1 MKVIHPITIT
11 DATLISSG
19 IAEPDTGETA
29 WSSGTTYAA
38 SDEIYLASTHR
49 KYRSVQGSNLN
60 HNPATDDGTWW
71 LEIGGTNKWAM
82 FDDYVSTASTKA
94 TSPLVV
100 TIAPGLCDGLFLYG
114 LIGTTANITITDG
127 AGGPTVYDR
136 DLDLMTPSITTWY
149 DYYFGAF
156 RQVPYFVLTDL
167 PPYVNARITLT
178 VEGDSAVACG
188 MMAPGRIYTIGQTQY
203 SPRVG
208 IRDYSRKTVDADT
221 GFTVLTQ
228 GRFAKT
234 LRAEVRL
241 FSTTFAEV
249 HSTLESLRAVPCVWI
264 GDSDGDGTIEP
275 LTVYGFFRDFS
286 LLIDKPTGGIYTIEI
301 EGMV

>member
-1 MKVIHPITIT
+1 MKVIHPIEIT
-11 DATLISSG
+11 DAMLISSSV
-19 IAEPDTGETA
+19 AEPDTGETA
-29 WSSGTTYAA
+29 WSSGTTYSAGQ
-38 SDEIYLASTHR
+38 EIYLASTHR

-71 LEIGGTNKWAM
+71 LEIGGTMKWAM
-82 FDDYVSTASTKA
+82 FDDYVGTATED
-94 TSPLVV
+94 TSPLAV

-114 LIGTTANITITDG
+114 LVGTTANVTITDG

-136 DLDLMTPSITTWY
+136 DLDLLTPSITTWY

-156 RQVPYFVLTDL
+156 RQVPYFVLADL
-167 PPYVNARITLT
+167 PPYLNARITLT
-178 VEGDSAVACG
+178 VEGDSTVACG
-188 MMAPGRIYTIGQTQY
+188 VMAPGRIYTIGQTQY

-208 IRDYSRKTVDADT
+208 IKDYSRKVVDADT
-221 GFTVLTQ
+221 GFTTLTQ

-234 LRAEVRL
+234 LRADVRL

-249 HSTLESLRAVPCVWI
+249 HSTLESLRATPCVWI
-264 GDSDGDGTIEP
+264 ADSDGDGAIEP
-275 LTVYGFFRDFS
+275 LTVYGFYRDFY
-286 LLIDKPTGGIYTIEI
+286 LVIDKPTGGLYTLEI

>member
-1 MKVIHPITIT
+1 MKVIHPIDIT
-11 DATLISSG
+11 DAMLISSSVS
-19 IAEPDTGETA
+19 EPDTGETA
-29 WSSGTTYAA
+29 WSSGTTYSAGQ
-38 SDEIYLASTHR
+38 EIYLASTHR
-49 KYRSVQGSNLN
+49 KYRSKQASNLN

-71 LEIGGTNKWAM
+71 LEIGGTMKWAM
-82 FDDYVSTASTKA
+82 FDDYVSTATSDA
-94 TSPLVV
+94 SPLTV

-114 LIGTTANITITDG
+114 LIGTSANITITDG
-127 AGGPTVYDR
+127 AGGPEVYNT

-178 VEGDSAVACG
+178 VEGDTTVACG

-208 IRDYSRKTVDADT
+208 IRDYSRKTTDPDT
-221 GFTVLTQ
+221 GFTILEQ
-228 GRFAKT
+228 RKFAKN
-234 LRAEVRL
+234 LRADVRL

-249 HSTLESLRAVPCVWI
+249 HSILESLRATPCVWI
-264 GDSDGDGTIEP
+264 ADSAGDGAIEP
-275 LTVYGFFRDFS
+275 LTVYGFYKDFY
-286 LLIDKPTGGIYTIEI
+286 LVIDKPTGGLYTLEI

>member
-1 MKVIHPITIT
+1 MKVIHPIDIT
-11 DATLISSG
+11 DALLIASSVS
-19 IAEPDTGETA
+19 EPDTGENA
-29 WSSGTTYAA
+29 WNSGTTYAA
-38 SDEIYLASTHR
+38 SDEVYLASNHT
-49 KYRSVQGSNLN
+49 KYRSVQGSNTN

-71 LEIGGTNKWAM
+71 LNIGGTMKWAM
-82 FDDYVSTASTKA
+82 FDDYVGTATSD
-94 TSPLVV
+94 TSPLTV

-114 LIGTTANITITDG
+114 LIGTSATVTITDG

-178 VEGDSAVACG
+178 VTGDSTVACG
-188 MMAPGRIYTIGQTQY
+188 VMAPGRIYTIGQTQY

-208 IRDYSRKTVDADT
+208 IKDYSRKVVDADT
-221 GFTVLTQ
+221 GFTTLTQ

-234 LRAEVRL
+234 LRADVRL
-241 FSTTFAEV
+241 FSSTFAEV
-249 HSTLESLRAVPCVWI
+249 HSTLESLRATPCVWI
-264 GDSDGDGTIEP
+264 ADSQGDGAIEP
-275 LTVYGFFRDFS
+275 LTVYGFYKDFY
-286 LLIDKPTGGIYTIEI
+286 LVIDKPTGGIYTIEI